1 MLVQRASHKVM
12 GNQERGTQNWEP
24 VREMEEQVYPHL
36 YKIEKE
42 HWWYAARLD
51 ILMHFLETRLD
62 LSQPVR
68 SLDVGC
74 GTGAAMEM
82 FSRKFQAFGL
92 DPSPQ
97 AIAFCRQRG
106 LSNLFHG
113 ELAGYPPGEPFDLI
127 TFLDV
132 LEHVEDDRGTLATAH
147 RLLDGKGKL
156 LITVPA
162 FPSLWSPLDVML
174 HHKRRYTPTGLK
186 ETVQSAGFSIL
197 HLTYFNTLLFPVA
210 LARRVA
216 AKVTHT
222 ETMGDLEIPGKA
234 LNAVLKK
241 IFELEKPL
249 IPKVSF
255 PFGLSLLC
263 WAEKRTERPT
273 AGREP
278 S

>member
-1 MLVQRASHKVM
+1 LIGAES
-12 GNQERGTQNWEP
+12 
-24 VREMEEQVYPHL
+24 MEEQVYPHL
-36 YKIEKE
+36 YRIEKE
-42 HWWYAARLD
+42 HWWYATRLG
-51 ILMHFLETRLD
+51 ILMHFLEKHMD
-62 LSQPVR
+62 LSRRIR

-82 FSRKFQAFGL
+82 FSRRFEAYGL
-92 DPSPQ
+92 DPSPH
-97 AIAFCRQRG
+97 AIEFCRQRG
-106 LSNLFHG
+106 LTNLFLG
-113 ELAGYPPGEPFDLI
+113 DLAGYPAGERFDLV

-132 LEHVEDDRGTLATAH
+132 LEHVEDDRGALLAAH
-147 RLLDGKGKL
+147 KLLGDGGKL

-174 HHKRRYTPTGLK
+174 HHKRRYTPGQLREVVT
-186 ETVQSAGFSIL
+186 SAGFLIR

-210 LARRVA
+210 LVRRVA
-216 AKVTHT
+216 SRATHT
-222 ETMGDLEIPGKA
+222 ETMGDLEIPGRA
-234 LNAVLKK
+234 LNTILRK

-263 WAEKRTERPT
+263 WAEKTSESPT
-273 AGREP
+273 GRSP

>member
-1 MLVQRASHKVM
+1 
-12 GNQERGTQNWEP
+12 
-24 VREMEEQVYPHL
+24 MEEQVYPHL

-62 LSQPVR
+62 LTRPIR

-82 FSRKFQAFGL
+82 FSRRFQAFGL

-106 LSNLFHG
+106 LSNLFLG
-113 ELAGYPPGEPFDLI
+113 ELTGYPAGGHFDLI

-132 LEHVEDDRGTLATAH
+132 LEHVEDDRGTLVTA
-147 RLLDGKGKL
+147 RQLLDDRGRL

-174 HHKRRYTPTGLK
+174 HHKRRYTPAMLRD
-186 ETVQSAGFSIL
+186 VVRSAGFSIL

-210 LARRVA
+210 LVRRA
-216 AKVTHT
+216 ASRVTHT
-222 ETMGDLEIPGKA
+222 ETMGDLEIPGKV
-234 LNAVLKK
+234 LNAVLRK

-249 IPKVSF
+249 LPKVSF

-263 WAEKRTERPT
+263 WAEKNN
-273 AGREP
+273 G
-278 S
+278 

>member
-1 MLVQRASHKVM
+1 
-12 GNQERGTQNWEP
+12 
-24 VREMEEQVYPHL
+24 MEEQVYPHL

-42 HWWYAARLD
+42 HWWYSARLD
-51 ILMHFLETRLD
+51 ILMHFLETHLD
-62 LSQPVR
+62 LSKRIR

-82 FSRKFQAFGL
+82 FSRRFEAYGL

-97 AIAFCRQRG
+97 AIEFCRRRG
-106 LSNLFHG
+106 LSNLFLG
-113 ELAGYPPGEPFDLI
+113 ELAGYPAGERFDLI

-132 LEHVEDDRGTLATAH
+132 LEHVEDDRGTLRTAH
-147 RLLDGKGKL
+147 RLLNDHGQL

-174 HHKRRYTPTGLK
+174 HHKRRYTPTQLK
-186 ETVQSAGFSIL
+186 DVVTSAGFSIG

-210 LARRVA
+210 LVRRMA
-216 AKVTHT
+216 AKLMHT
-222 ETMGDLEIPGKA
+222 ETMGDLEIPGRA
-234 LNAVLKK
+234 VNAVLKR
-241 IFELEKPL
+241 IFELEKPF

-263 WAEKRTERPT
+263 WAEKTSESPTLGRRP
-273 AGREP
+273 

>member
-1 MLVQRASHKVM
+1 
-12 GNQERGTQNWEP
+12 
-24 VREMEEQVYPHL
+24 MEEQVYPHL

-62 LSQPVR
+62 LTRPIR

-82 FSRKFQAFGL
+82 FSRRFQAFGL

-97 AIAFCRQRG
+97 AIAFCQQRG
-106 LSNLFHG
+106 LSNLFLG
-113 ELAGYPPGEPFDLI
+113 ELTGYPAGGHFDLI

-132 LEHVEDDRGTLATAH
+132 LEHVEDDRGTLVTA
-147 RLLDGKGKL
+147 RQLLDDRGRL

-174 HHKRRYTPTGLK
+174 HHKRRYTPAMLR
-186 ETVQSAGFSIL
+186 EVMRSAGFSIL

-210 LARRVA
+210 LVRRA
-216 AKVTHT
+216 ASRVTHT
-222 ETMGDLEIPGKA
+222 ETMGDLEIPGKV
-234 LNAVLKK
+234 LNAVLRK

-263 WAEKRTERPT
+263 WAEKSN
-273 AGREP
+273 G
-278 S
+278 

>member
-1 MLVQRASHKVM
+1 
-12 GNQERGTQNWEP
+12 
-24 VREMEEQVYPHL
+24 MEEQVYPHL

-51 ILMHFLETRLD
+51 ILMHFLETQLD
-62 LSQPVR
+62 LSLRIR

-82 FSRKFQAFGL
+82 FSRRFEAYGL
-92 DPSPQ
+92 DPSPK
-97 AIAFCRQRG
+97 AIDFCRRRG
-106 LSNLFHG
+106 LSNLFLG
-113 ELAGYPPGEPFDLI
+113 DLAGYPAGEGFDLI

-132 LEHVEDDRGTLATAH
+132 LEHVEDDRGTLLTAH
-147 RLLDGKGKL
+147 RLLNGGGKL

-174 HHKRRYTPTGLK
+174 HHKRRYTPPQLK
-186 ETVQSAGFSIL
+186 EVVISAGFSIQ

-216 AKVTHT
+216 AKAMHT
-222 ETMGDLEIPGKA
+222 ETMGDLEIPGKV
-234 LNAVLKK
+234 LNSVLKK

-263 WAEKRTERPT
+263 WAEKTSRRRP
-273 AGREP
+273 

>member
-1 MLVQRASHKVM
+1 
-12 GNQERGTQNWEP
+12 
-24 VREMEEQVYPHL
+24 MEEQVYPHL

-62 LSQPVR
+62 LTRPIR

-82 FSRKFQAFGL
+82 FSRRFQAFGL

-106 LSNLFHG
+106 LSNLFLG
-113 ELAGYPPGEPFDLI
+113 ELTGYPAGGHFDLI

-132 LEHVEDDRGTLATAH
+132 LEHVEDDRGTLVTA
-147 RLLDGKGKL
+147 RQLLDDRGRL

-174 HHKRRYTPTGLK
+174 HHKRRYTPAMLRD
-186 ETVQSAGFSIL
+186 VVRSAGFSIL

-210 LARRVA
+210 LVRRA
-216 AKVTHT
+216 ASRVTHT
-222 ETMGDLEIPGKA
+222 ETMGDLEIPGKV
-234 LNAVLKK
+234 LNAVLRN

-249 IPKVSF
+249 LPKVSF

-263 WAEKRTERPT
+263 WAEKETD
-273 AGREP
+273 
-278 S
+278 

>member
-1 MLVQRASHKVM
+1 
-12 GNQERGTQNWEP
+12 
-24 VREMEEQVYPHL
+24 MEEQVYPHL
-36 YKIEKE
+36 YRIEKE
-42 HWWYAARLD
+42 HWWYSARLD

-62 LSQPVR
+62 LSQRIR

-74 GTGAAMEM
+74 GTGAALEM
-82 FSRKFQAFGL
+82 FSHRFDAYGL

-106 LSNLFHG
+106 LSNLFLGDLASYPAG
-113 ELAGYPPGEPFDLI
+113 ERFDLV

-132 LEHVEDDRGTLATAH
+132 LEHVEDDRGTLQTAH
-147 RLLDGKGKL
+147 RLLHDGGKL

-174 HHKRRYTPTGLK
+174 HHKRRYTLPQLREVVTS
-186 ETVQSAGFSIL
+186 TGFSIR

-210 LARRVA
+210 LVRRTA

-234 LNAVLKK
+234 LNTILKK

-249 IPKVSF
+249 VPKVSL

-263 WAEKRTERPT
+263 WAEKISE
-273 AGREP
+273 
-278 S
+278 